1 MVESRVLYRE
11 TPLYKTLSNSHYND
25 KVAIITFKTA
35 AESEFCLIGPPS
47 DKTSKINIPTKKTD
61 KYYVMGLGIEITL
74 RTVEKGVDGKYME
87 YCVKLD
93 NIEKAN
99 IVSKSPKSKSKSP
112 SKSVLR
118 SKSKGGRSKKHK
130 TRKSHKKTKTN
141 KK

>member
-35 AESEFCLIGPPS
+35 AESEFSLTGPPS
-47 DKTSKINIPTKKTD
+47 DKTSKIKIPTKKTD
-61 KYYVMGLGIEITL
+61 KYYVMGLGTEVTL
-74 RTVEKGVDGKYME
+74 RSVEKGDDGKYME

-93 NIEKAN
+93 NIEKAI
-99 IVSKSPKSKSKSP
+99 IVSNSPKSKSKSP

-130 TRKSHKKTKTN
+130 TRKSHKKTKHN